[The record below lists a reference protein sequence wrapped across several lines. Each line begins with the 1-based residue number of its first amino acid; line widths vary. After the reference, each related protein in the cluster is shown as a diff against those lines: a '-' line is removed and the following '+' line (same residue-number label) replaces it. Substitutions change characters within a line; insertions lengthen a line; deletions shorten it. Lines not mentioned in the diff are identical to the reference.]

1 VIADR
6 DPIVARALDL
16 FMPELDVD
24 AGALL
29 VAARADA
36 AGTRAV
42 RRRRQTVAAVAFAVF
57 LLLAGGAI
65 AAQQFDLLPFLHSND
80 RNTARF
86 TVSPSG
92 TYQGAVP
99 EALSCVSAKAG
110 TFVCN
115 VAGTMAPGNRTYQL
129 GMRVDE
135 VPDLT
140 RQGMLDSLDKAE
152 AGGADPDQIA
162 RVRNDLDKVGDD
174 FIRALAVLSR
184 IETVAGGGG
193 STSPSGTERV
203 PPRGVPS
210 WTACREV
217 TLTTYGCRPLAAL
230 TGVASGTPL
239 YFLQPSSDWRTIKA
253 PRTQQSDFM
262 ILLERVLGRKPNADE
277 RRFFIDFATVAVGT
291 GSSSS
296 GPTQTQTVGTPGPKA
311 AAMLAP
317 QSLGVPTR
325 IVSATGQP
333 LPRRLPRGLRQSGT
347 SLYRVAF
354 DTLRA
359 DGVDKVRRHT
369 IYVYVTR
376 SAKLRVWSVAL
387 VASK

>member
-16 FMPELDVD
+16 YLPELDAN
-24 AGALL
+24 AGALF

-36 AGTRAV
+36 AGMRVV
-42 RRRRQTVAAVAFAVF
+42 RRRRQTIAALAFAAF
-57 LLLAGGAI
+57 LLLAGAAV
-65 AAQQFDLLPFLHSND
+65 AAQQFDLLPFLHTND

-86 TVSPSG
+86 AVSPSD
-92 TYQGAVP
+92 TYQGAAP
-99 EALSCVSAKAG
+99 QALSCANAKVG

-115 VAGTMAPGNRTYQL
+115 VTGTMAPGNRTYQL

-135 VPDLT
+135 VPSLT
-140 RQGMLDSLDKAE
+140 RQGMLDSLDKAQ
-152 AGGADPDQIA
+152 AGGADPNQIA
-162 RVRNDLDKVGDD
+162 RVRDDLDKVGDD

-184 IETVAGGGG
+184 IETVAGGDG
-193 STSPSGTERV
+193 STSSSGAERV
-203 PPRGVPS
+203 PPRGVPA

-217 TLTTYGCRPLAAL
+217 TLTTYSCRPLAAL

-239 YFLQPSSDWRTIKA
+239 YFLQPSSDWRTVKA

-277 RRFFIDFATVAVGT
+277 TRFFIDFATVTVGT
-291 GSSSS
+291 ASSSS
-296 GPTQTQTVGTPGPKA
+296 GPTQTQTVGTPGPRA
-311 AAMLAP
+311 AALLAP

-325 IVSATGQP
+325 IVSATG
-333 LPRRLPRGLRQSGT
+333 LPLRQHPPGALRRTGT
-347 SLYRVAF
+347 RLYRVVF

-359 DGVDKVRRHT
+359 DGVDRVGCHT

-376 SAKLRVWSVAL
+376 SDELHVWSVAL